1 MQNENHYE
9 SDSGITLE
17 TRFVEHF
24 MFALDRL
31 QSCWINESNTFLK
44 KPFHLQLL
52 YLIRILPDKEKQ
64 NHILTAWNLS
74 ITEAKTLMPSLSED
88 EHQAYAGMEIVTE
101 LMLFVCNNFDLL
113 NVDITGPA
121 TSKQLQKA
129 VIEIP
134 DEDVLAP
141 EIT

>member
-1 MQNENHYE
+1 MQNDSHYE

-31 QSCWINESNTFLK
+31 QSCWINETHTFLQ
-44 KPFHLQLL
+44 KPFNLQLL
-52 YLIRILPDKEKQ
+52 YLIRILPDKEQQKKILKQ
-64 NHILTAWNLS
+64 WNDT
-74 ITEAKTLMPSLSED
+74 ITEAQELMPSLEKG

-121 TSKQLQKA
+121 TAKQWQKA

-134 DEDVLAP
+134 DDEEAP
-141 EIT
+141 EFT

>member
-1 MQNENHYE
+1 MQNDNHYE

-31 QSCWINESNTFLK
+31 QSCWINETHTFLQ

-52 YLIRILPDKEKQ
+52 YLIRILPDKKKQ
-64 NHILTAWNLS
+64 TDILVQWNAT
-74 ITEAKTLMPSLSED
+74 IEEAKELMPSLGIE

-121 TSKQLQKA
+121 TAKQWQKA
-129 VIEIP
+129 VLEVP
-134 DEDVLAP
+134 DMTAEPP

>member
-1 MQNENHYE
+1 MPNDNHYE

-31 QSCWINESNTFLK
+31 QSCWINETHTFLQ
-44 KPFHLQLL
+44 KPFNLQLL
-52 YLIRILPDKEKQ
+52 YLIRILPDKSKQ
-64 NHILTAWNLS
+64 AGILRQWNDTIL
-74 ITEAKTLMPSLSED
+74 EAKELMPSLGTE

-121 TSKQLQKA
+121 TSKQWQKA
-129 VIEIP
+129 VIEVP
-134 DEDVLAP
+134 DMTLAPP

>member
-1 MQNENHYE
+1 MPNDNHYE

-31 QSCWINESNTFLK
+31 QSCWINDSHEFLQ
-44 KPFHLQLL
+44 KPFNLQLI
-52 YLIRILPDKEKQ
+52 YLIRILPDKAQQAQIMKDW
-64 NHILTAWNLS
+64 NSHIN
-74 ITEAKTLMPSLSED
+74 EAKELMPSLD
-88 EHQAYAGMEIVTE
+88 ANEHAAYAGMEIVTE

-113 NVDITGPA
+113 KVDITGPA
-121 TSKQLQKA
+121 TAKQWQKA

-134 DEDVLAP
+134 DMTTVPP